1 MAASAAGPGGSFR
14 RDLSE
19 WRIVLVAW
27 RLVVLQA
34 AHPVVAAGM
43 AEHSTYRGHPWRR
56 IEHTMASGRRLFQ
69 ADEEQLWRE
78 VQRLD
83 RAHRRI
89 RGTAEDGRGYDA
101 HDPATR
107 AWVLL
112 TLFESVVAMRELSG
126 EPYPAEE
133 LESSYREFAGIAAVF
148 GLSSGELPATA
159 AELRGRLRRT
169 VLDELEF
176 TDTARTLLY
185 DVLRE
190 APCPRRLRLLG
201 PVGWRVLS
209 AVVARL
215 VAELTVADLPAV
227 FRERFGLVPTRR
239 GRLLSLLLHRG
250 GRAVATRLPDRYRYR
265 VPGADSSSR
274 PRRPPRQDTRPPRLD
289 RFFRE
294 VLDQTGDGHLTAHDF
309 RAMAHNVCWQLE
321 LSEEGE
327 GRVYDAFE
335 RWWEELRAG
344 MDADDDGRVS
354 RAEYIA
360 ATLAGC
366 DRDPAY
372 LERGLLPALRAVF
385 AAADTDGDGLLDF
398 AEYRV
403 LFGGRRVH
411 PAELSHG
418 FRQLDT
424 DGDGVITSAEFLR
437 GFVDYFTARAPSAP
451 GTQLLGRA

>member
-1 MAASAAGPGGSFR
+1 MAASAAGSGASFR

-56 IEHTMASGRRLFQ
+56 VEHTMASGRRLFQ

-89 RGTAEDGRGYDA
+89 GGTAEDGRGYDA
-101 HDPATR
+101 RDPAAR

-126 EPYPAEE
+126 EPYTAEE
-133 LESSYREFAGIAAVF
+133 LEASYREFAGIAAVF

-159 AELRGRLRRT
+159 AELRGRLHRT
-169 VLDELEF
+169 VVEQLEF
-176 TDTARTLLY
+176 TETARHLLF
-185 DVLRE
+185 DLLNGT
-190 APCPRRLRLLG
+190 PCPRRLRFLG
-201 PVGWRVLS
+201 PVGWRALR
-209 AVVARL
+209 AVAGRL
-215 VAELTVADLPAV
+215 AAELTVADLPAV

-250 GRAVATRLPDRYRYR
+250 ARVVVTRLPDRHRYR
-265 VPGADSSSR
+265 APGAGSPSR
-274 PRRPPRQDTRPPRLD
+274 PRRPARQDTRPPRLD

-294 VLDQTGDGHLTAHDF
+294 VLDQTGDGHLTAHDL

-327 GRVYDAFE
+327 ARVYDAFE

-344 MDADDDGRVS
+344 MDADGDGRVT

-385 AAADTDGDGLLDF
+385 EAADADGDGLLDF

-403 LFGGRRVH
+403 LFDGRRVH

-424 DGDGVITSAEFLR
+424 DGDGVITAAEFLR

>member
-34 AHPVVAAGM
+34 AHPVVAAGI

-101 HDPATR
+101 HDPAAR

-133 LESSYREFAGIAAVF
+133 LEASYREFAGIAAVF
-148 GLSSGELPATA
+148 GLSSAELPATA
-159 AELRGRLRRT
+159 AELRARLRRT

-176 TDTARTLLY
+176 TDTTRHLLF

-215 VAELTVADLPAV
+215 VADLTVADLPAV

-250 GRAVATRLPDRYRYR
+250 GRAVVTRLPDRHRYR
-265 VPGADSSSR
+265 APGVRSSDR

-327 GRVYDAFE
+327 ARVYDAFE
-335 RWWEELRAG
+335 HWWEELRAG
-344 MDADDDGRVS
+344 MDADGDGRVT

-385 AAADTDGDGLLDF
+385 AAADADGDGLLDF

-403 LFGGRRVH
+403 LFDGRRVH
-411 PAELSHG
+411 PAELSYG

-424 DGDGVITSAEFLR
+424 DGDGVITAAEFLR